1 MQVFFKILHGF
12 RNYRTTKGTFKQEN
26 RGSTTTI
33 EASPPNSSL
42 VGEGLGGRGL
52 MDFFYN
58 GKEMPNETLLLA
70 RFKGMPCLLNLP
82 KKRSVPSVMLKCLA
96 WRLPTIPP

>member
-1 MQVFFKILHGF
+1 MQNLQLHL
-12 RNYRTTKGTFKQEN
+12 RPLPLT
-26 RGSTTTI
+26 
-33 EASPPNSSL
+33 PPWS
-42 VGEGLGGRGL
+42 GEGVRGRGL

-70 RFKGMPCLLNLP
+70 WFKGMPCLLTLP

-96 WRLPTIPP
+96 WRLPTIRLERRCW